1 MTHKVIKTDG
11 TVEEKDG
18 TIGLRAAQ
26 KIVGGYVE
34 VIRAQGGFLLVDEE
48 ARVKGRTDVN
58 QAASSL
64 VGQMIIGN
72 AIFLKKMGT
81 LKGD

>member
-1 MTHKVIKTDG
+1 MTYKVINVNG

-48 ARVKGRTDVN
+48 ARVKGRTDLN
-58 QAASSL
+58 ETASHL
-64 VGQMIIGN
+64 VGQMILGN
-72 AIFLKKMGT
+72 AILLKKMGT

>member
-1 MTHKVIKTDG
+1 MDYKVIG
-11 TVEEKDG
+11 ANGVVEEKQG
-18 TIGLRAAQ
+18 TISLREAQ
-26 KIVGGYVE
+26 KVVGGYVE

-48 ARVKGRTDVN
+48 ARMKGRVDVN
-58 QAASSL
+58 DAASRL

-81 LKGD
+81 LKG